1 LKITLF
7 IIFLISLGAGLGCA
21 PRADS
26 EEVKASRHRESDGRQ
41 TQARVAAKTTD
52 SQVVSQDSNQPQY
65 EDLITRAR
73 AHGRLRVMV
82 QLNYADWRPEGEL
95 PDDHAVE
102 RQRRMIIQLQEAI
115 LKRMAQFDIGQV
127 HQFKYTPQMTMEVD
141 VEALK
146 DLIANPGVADIS
158 ADGLARPTF

>member
-1 LKITLF
+1 MQIVLYAIL
-7 IIFLISLGAGLGCA
+7 LISLGADLSCA

-26 EEVKASRHRESDGRQ
+26 EEVEAGRHRESDGRQ
-41 TQARVAAKTTD
+41 TLAQTNAKTTD
-52 SQVVSQDSNQPQY
+52 SQVVSQDSKQPQY
-65 EDLITRAR
+65 EDLITRAQ

-102 RQRRMIIQLQEAI
+102 RQRRMIFQLQEDI
-115 LKRMAQFDIGQV
+115 LKRLAQFDIGQV

-146 DLIANPGVADIS
+146 DLFANPGVADIS